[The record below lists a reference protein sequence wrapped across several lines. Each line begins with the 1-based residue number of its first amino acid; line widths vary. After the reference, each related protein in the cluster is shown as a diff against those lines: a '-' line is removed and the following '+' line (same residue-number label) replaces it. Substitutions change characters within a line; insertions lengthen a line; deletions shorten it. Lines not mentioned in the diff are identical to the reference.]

1 MKTRWSWLAAT
12 GLLAALAT
20 GLIIAQEKKATAQ
33 AAGAQRQA
41 DEAAIRASVEAFEK
55 AYNARDAKAI
65 AALFIPEGQMVDD
78 EGNTSEGREAIAEVF
93 ADVFAEMPEA
103 RIEATVDSIRFIG
116 TDLAVEVG
124 ATKMTPAPGETPE
137 HGRYTVLHVKRDG
150 KWLMALA
157 RDTEGQPPTSHER
170 LQPLAWLIGEWID
183 ESEDSVVFTSCRWS
197 EDKNFIL
204 QDLNVQMAG
213 RSAMKVTQRIGW
225 DPLSKRMRSWVFD
238 SEGGF
243 GEGIWARSGDA
254 WVIKAT
260 GVRPDGAAA
269 SATNVVMP
277 LGKDSYVWRSGDRV
291 VGDEVMPPI
300 EVKIVR
306 KPPAPTGSKK

>member
-1 MKTRWSWLAAT
+1 MKTKWAWLAAA
-12 GLLAALAT
+12 GLLTAATA
-20 GLIIAQEKKATAQ
+20 GFIVAQEKKAPAQ
-33 AAGAQRQA
+33 ADASQRQA
-41 DEAAIRASVEAFEK
+41 DEAAIRASVETFVK
-55 AYNARDAKAI
+55 AYNAGDAKAI
-65 AALFIPEGQMVDD
+65 AALFLPEGQVVDD
-78 EGNTSEGREAIAEVF
+78 EGNTSEGREEVAQVF
-93 ADVFAEMPEA
+93 AEAFAEMPQA
-103 RIEATVDSIRFIG
+103 RIEVTVDSIRFIG
-116 TDLAVEVG
+116 TALAVEVG
-124 ATKMTPAPGETPE
+124 STTTTPAPGETPE
-137 HGRYTVLHVKRDG
+137 HGRYTALHVKRDG
-150 KWLMALA
+150 KWLMAVV
-157 RDTEGQPPTSHER
+157 RDTEGQPPTNHER
-170 LQPLAWLIGEWID
+170 LQPLAWLIGEWVD
-183 ESEDSVVFTSCRWS
+183 ESEDSVVSTSCRWS

-225 DPLSKRMRSWVFD
+225 DPLSKRIRSWVFD

-243 GEGIWARSGDA
+243 GEGVWARQGDA

-277 LGKDSYVWRSGDRV
+277 LGKDSYLWRSGDRV

>member
-1 MKTRWSWLAAT
+1 MKTKWAWLAAA
-12 GLLAALAT
+12 GLLAAVAT
-20 GLIIAQEKKATAQ
+20 GFIVAQEKKAATQ
-33 AAGAQRQA
+33 GAASQREA
-41 DEAAIRASVEAFEK
+41 DEAAIRASVEAFVK
-55 AYNARDAKAI
+55 AYNAHDAKAI
-65 AALFIPEGQMVDD
+65 AALFLPEGQMVDE
-78 EGNTSEGREAIAEVF
+78 EGNTAEGHEAITEVFSEVF
-93 ADVFAEMPEA
+93 AETPEA
-103 RIEATVDSIRFIG
+103 QIEVTVDSVRFIG
-116 TDLAVEVG
+116 TALAVEVG

-137 HGRYTVLHVKRDG
+137 YGRYTALHVKRDG
-150 KWLMALA
+150 KWLMAVA
-157 RDTEGQPPTSHER
+157 RDTEGEPSTNHER
-170 LQPLAWLIGEWID
+170 LLPLAWLIGEWID

-213 RSAMKVTQRIGW
+213 KNAMKVTQRIGW

-243 GEGIWARSGDA
+243 GEGAWARSGDA

-260 GVRPDGAAA
+260 GVTAEGAAA

-277 LGKDSYVWRSGDRV
+277 LGKDSYLFRSGDRV
-291 VGDEVMPPI
+291 IGDEVMPPI

-306 KPPAPTGSKK
+306 KPPAPTGSKQ